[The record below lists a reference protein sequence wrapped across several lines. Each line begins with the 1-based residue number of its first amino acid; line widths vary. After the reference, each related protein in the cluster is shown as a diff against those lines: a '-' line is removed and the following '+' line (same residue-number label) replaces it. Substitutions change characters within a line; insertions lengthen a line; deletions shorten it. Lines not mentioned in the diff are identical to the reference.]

1 MNGSAT
7 VFGDEHEFENEVRRI
22 ARLLWPT
29 AQYGGAAMEDNK
41 ERDGVFESDE
51 FVHLVECTISRQ
63 KYKAEQDSEKLQK
76 LAKRMGARHPTKF
89 VKGSFITLHEPTADQ
104 RSVFQKAQ
112 GRVVIVSFDQFRAK
126 LIDGRSY
133 LGLRDNYAF
142 GSVRDPETG
151 RATTA
156 LDYVPLDILDSTAK
170 LHDVDSICGE
180 LLEGRHI
187 VLLGDYGAGKS
198 ATMREM
204 YFQLAARFR
213 ASKSLRFPVLLN
225 LRDHHGQTEPVEALE
240 RHARRVGFAPPE
252 SLVRAWRAG
261 MVTLLLDGFDEIATA
276 GWAGKTKRLKDLRY
290 RSMELIRSFVRDT
303 PEATG
308 LGLAGREHFFDGPRE
323 MVTALGVSQ
332 GFRRYSLSEFSEQQV
347 TVFLG
352 RAGWSEA
359 IPEWV
364 PARPLLLGYL
374 ASRNLLQET
383 LEVEAGSGPAA
394 GWNSL
399 LERISGRE
407 AEIEPGIDPGT
418 VRRLVE
424 HLATLARN
432 SPGGVGPLPA
442 DRIATAFTDV
452 CGYPPDDR
460 GAVLLHRLPGLGG
473 HSAEDG
479 SRVFIDKD
487 FAAAAQGGA
496 LFRYIESPFT
506 EKLDAEHWQTAL
518 PELGIE
524 VAAYRCA
531 KAEFS
536 SAKITAALDRAVQ
549 QQRSDTLCA
558 DMCLVL
564 AKRGESYAGPKIFV
578 KDSLIP
584 KLELGASEADLSG
597 IEFQDCIFG
606 HLEYG
611 VESEKSPRFVRCYFG
626 LLEGRA
632 GLRDLPESTFVE
644 PTVEAFENPA
654 QTTNAI
660 LGLELPLG
668 TRVVLTILKKLYAQS
683 GSGRRESAFIKGL
696 DPRAQQVVPA
706 AVVLLRRRGFATRTK
721 QGDQIVWL
729 PTKSSTVRKRA
740 LGMLA
745 SPHTSDDPLI
755 LESENI

>member
-1 MNGSAT
+1 MNSIGLI
-7 VFGDEHEFENEVRRI
+7 FEDEHDFENEVRRI

-29 AQYGGAAMEDNK
+29 AQYGGAAIEDNR

-63 KYKAEQDSEKLQK
+63 KQKAEQDFEKLQK
-76 LAKRMGARHPTKF
+76 LAKRIGARHPTKF
-89 VKGSFITLHEPTADQ
+89 VKGWFVTLNEPTADQ
-104 RSVFQKAQ
+104 RSVFQKVQ

-126 LIDGRSY
+126 LIDGRTY

-151 RATTA
+151 RATTT
-156 LDYVPLDILDSTAK
+156 LNYVPLDILDSVAK
-170 LHDVDSICGE
+170 LHDVNSICGE
-180 LLEGRHI
+180 LLEGKHI

-198 ATMREM
+198 ATMREI
-204 YFQLAARFR
+204 YLQVAARFR
-213 ASKSLRFPVLLN
+213 ASKSLKFPVLLN
-225 LRDHHGQTEPVEALE
+225 LRDHHGQTDPVEALE

-276 GWAGKTKRLKDLRY
+276 GWAGKTKRLKDLRH
-290 RSMELIRSFVRDT
+290 RSMELIRSFVRET
-303 PEATG
+303 PTSSG
-308 LGLAGREHFFDGPRE
+308 VGMAGREHFFDGPKE
-323 MVTALGVSQ
+323 MVTALGVSP
-332 GFRRYSLSEFSEQQV
+332 GFRRYNLSEFSEQQV

-359 IPEWV
+359 IPQWV

-399 LERISGRE
+399 LERISARE
-407 AEIEPGIDPGT
+407 SEIEAGIDAGT
-418 VRRLVE
+418 VRRLIE

-432 SPGGVGPLPA
+432 SPGGVGPLSA
-442 DRIATAFTDV
+442 ERITAAFTDV
-452 CGYPPDDR
+452 CGYAPDDR
-460 GAVLLHRLPGLGG
+460 GAVLLQRLPGLGG

-479 SRVFIDKD
+479 SRIFIDRD

-496 LFRYIESPFT
+496 LFSYIESPFT
-506 EKLDAEHWQTAL
+506 EGLDAENWQTAL

-531 KAEFS
+531 KAEFT
-536 SAKITAALDRAVQ
+536 SAKIAAALDRAAQ
-549 QQRSDTLCA
+549 EQRTDTLCA

-564 AKRGESYAGPKIFV
+564 AGRGDSYAGPKIFI

-584 KLELGASEADLSG
+584 KLDLGASEADLSG

-611 VESEKSPRFVRCYFG
+611 VEAEKSPRFVRCYFG

-632 GLRDLPESTFVE
+632 GLRDLPESIFVE
-644 PTVEAFENPA
+644 ATVEAFENPA

-668 TRVVLTILKKLYAQS
+668 TRVMLTILKKLYAQS

-706 AVVLLRRRGFATRTK
+706 ALSVLRKRGFATRTK

-729 PTKSSTVRKRA
+729 PTKSSAVRKRA

-745 SPHTSDDPLI
+745 GPHTSDDPLI
-755 LESENI
+755 AESENI